1 MKKVLSINK
10 EPYITSRASTAFQLG
25 VVQILPN
32 YSDAWLC
39 SEFVNLRYLPE
50 DKIRCDFL
58 HKDFWFTSAKMFV
71 RQSLL
76 FSNETLQFDSFDVI
90 KYIISAIKDG
100 KYVTGD
106 FNAYY
111 IPDKIEYRKINKRD
125 TYLIY
130 GYDLLNE
137 CFYLMGDTIHGYG
150 SHEVRFKDYINSI
163 SNRDDGMF
171 NINIMEYN
179 PEFSFDFSKEKL
191 YKNLNNY
198 VLSFDEDAFHNLVS
212 PKFGLDAIR
221 QLKAD
226 ILVDYG
232 RGQLI
237 RDKSFLVLCEHKKLM
252 VLRLKYL
259 KDHTDIQVGD
269 LIHQAEEN
277 NRLSKDLLPY
287 CQMYINDNDLHA
299 YPLIAESLQLLIDN
313 DEKICS
319 AILSR
324 L

>member
-1 MKKVLSINK
+1 MKKLLPLNK
-10 EPYITSRASTAFQLG
+10 GSYITSRTSTAFQLG
-25 VVQILPN
+25 AVQILPN

-39 SEFVNLRYLPE
+39 SEFINLRYLPE

-58 HKDFWFTSAKMFV
+58 HKDFWFTSAKMFI

-76 FSNETLQFDSFDVI
+76 FSKETLQFDSFDVI
-90 KYIISAIKDG
+90 KYIISAINDG
-100 KYVTGD
+100 NYVTGD

-111 IPDKIEYRKINKRD
+111 IPDKIEYKIINRRD

-150 SHEVRFKDYINSI
+150 SHEVRFEDYINSI

-179 PEFSFDFSKEKL
+179 PEFSFDFSKDQL
-191 YKNLNNY
+191 YKSINNY
-198 VLSFDEDAFHNLVS
+198 VESLDSDVFHNLVS

-259 KDHTDIQVGD
+259 NDYTDIQVGD
-269 LIHQAEEN
+269 VICQAEEN
-277 NRLSKDLLPY
+277 YWLSKDILQY
-287 CQMYINDNDLHA
+287 CQMYINNNDLHA
-299 YPLIAESLQLLIDN
+299 YPLIVESLQLLIDN
-313 DEKICS
+313 DEKICIT
-319 AILSR
+319 ILSR